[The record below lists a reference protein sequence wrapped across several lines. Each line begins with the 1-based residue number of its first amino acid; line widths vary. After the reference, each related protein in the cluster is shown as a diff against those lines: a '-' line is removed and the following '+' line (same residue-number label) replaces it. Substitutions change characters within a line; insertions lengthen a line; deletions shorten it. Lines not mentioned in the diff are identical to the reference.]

1 MEVKTGEIDNALE
14 NVYEGTISQ
23 DEVASLLGEIKDEQA
38 MGAAAIGG
46 SVGVGAVANANP
58 ASAAQKNEVDDMQ
71 AKLDQLKNMWRSGK
85 EIRRKNEQ
93 NLIIN

>member
-58 ASAAQKNEVDDMQ
+58 AAAAQKNEVDDMQ
-71 AKLDQLKNMWRSGK
+71 AKLDQLKNM
-85 EIRRKNEQ
+85 
-93 NLIIN
+93 